1 MATRRE
7 VRRGAG
13 RSSHNSVRT
22 LPDGAETPWLNAEE
36 WEVVYGWL
44 YSSRSALVEEGL
56 GRVEAWKARGGVPL
70 MVELTADLCHCRMKE
85 RDKSSDGGAEVQS
98 LILLYCM
105 AITRYASRIALFYPL
120 PMKRNQVTH
129 GYYVKLRKS
138 YHASGTMLVAF
149 EQPSSSAL
157 LM

>member
-22 LPDGAETPWLNAEE
+22 SPDGAETPWLNAEE

-44 YSSRSALVEEGL
+44 YSSRSTLVEEGL
-56 GRVEAWKARGGVPL
+56 GRVEAWKARGDVPL

-85 RDKSSDGGAEVQS
+85 RDKSSDGAEVQS

-105 AITRYASRIALFYPL
+105 AITRYACLIAHLYPL
-120 PMKRNQVTH
+120 PNEREPSHAWPLHNA
-129 GYYVKLRKS
+129 VKMLPCIR
-138 YHASGTMLVAF
+138 YHVS
-149 EQPSSSAL
+149 
-157 LM
+157 